1 MMRETINNASNLKG
15 KKLAKI
21 ISWRNK
27 SNIDASVVSKILIYT
42 G

>member
-1 MMRETINNASNLKG
+1 MMRETINNASSLKG

>member
-1 MMRETINNASNLKG
+1 MMRETINSASSLKR
-15 KKLAKI
+15 KKVAKI

-27 SNIDASVVSKILIYT
+27 SNIDTSVASKILIYT